1 MEGSDAQMPQVEM
14 VEEIPGS
21 PTEIAEE
28 SDLEAELGTRPKLEK
43 RKRERRRRDPGAVPV
58 PGSDEDE
65 EENES
70 PSKRAPRS
78 SGGLSQPPILGTSSR
93 DMSVR

>member
-1 MEGSDAQMPQVEM
+1 MPQVEM

-28 SDLEAELGTRPKLEK
+28 SDLETELGTRPKLEK
-43 RKRERRRRDPGAVPV
+43 ENGKDVVGILVLFLSLDLMKMRRIMKALVRERLGRLGA
-58 PGSDEDE
+58 
-65 EENES
+65 
-70 PSKRAPRS
+70 
-78 SGGLSQPPILGTSSR
+78 SQPPISGTSSR

>member
-28 SDLEAELGTRPKLEK
+28 SDLETELGTRPKLEK
-43 RKRERRRRDPGAVPV
+43 ENGILVLFLSLDLMKMRRIMKALVRERLGRLGA
-58 PGSDEDE
+58 
-65 EENES
+65 
-70 PSKRAPRS
+70 
-78 SGGLSQPPILGTSSR
+78 SQPPISGTSSR